1 MKKFSQSI
9 RRDCHPNL
17 REYMDTIEGLYSHIA
32 DIHVKNVTSC
42 PTDFHSDVNPY
53 KTIGDFFSF
62 IYAQYV
68 GKYKELLEAV
78 IDNTNSGNYIVSS
91 MVGRSIVETTAALR
105 YYNTECRKSIE
116 GIAELE
122 KAGKSPFDA
131 ETMSELMGL
140 INQHMKGS
148 KFDWSTFFS
157 TDTRTFVDNLIK
169 READKK
175 NAPPVEY
182 PESLRIKRILAPWEA
197 EMPELRFIYAF
208 FSDLVHPNLGSNLLL
223 IGVKDGKIQIGG
235 DANKSVGKRIATECV
250 RFLTPVLKEASKQL
264 VQAKLLSH
272 LGQVVNS

>member
-1 MKKFSQSI
+1 
-9 RRDCHPNL
+9 
-17 REYMDTIEGLYSHIA
+17 MDTIESLYSHIA

-42 PTDFHSDVNPY
+42 PTDFLPDVNPY

-105 YYNTECRKSIE
+105 YYNIECEKSIRA
-116 GIAELE
+116 IAELE
-122 KAGKSPFDA
+122 KAGKSPFDPDA
-131 ETMSELMGL
+131 MSELMGL
-140 INQHMKGS
+140 VNQHMKGS
-148 KFDWSTFFS
+148 KFDWSAFFS
-157 TDTRTFVDNLIK
+157 TDTRAFVDNLIK

-175 NAPPVEY
+175 NASPVEY
-182 PESLRIKRILAPWEA
+182 PESLRIRKMLAPWEA

-223 IGVKDGKIQIGG
+223 IGLKDGKIQIGG
-235 DANKSVGKRIATECV
+235 DSNKSVGKRIATECV
-250 RFLTPVLKEASKQL
+250 RFLAPILKEASKQL
-264 VQAKLLSH
+264 FLALRLSG
-272 LGQVVNS
+272 LGQVPNS